1 MFVLWRTPAGSMP
14 WVGAVIDS
22 DKGVL
27 VGDFVLD
34 VPRNLH
40 RSWHVNKEDWIRSAK
55 AAHSLLCDVA
65 GCTDLSEKSGLD
77 YGCGSKLTKLF
88 LENDLPIRRYV
99 GIDTMKELI
108 DFLQPSIHDERFSY
122 HHVNLYNELY
132 NREGIPL
139 TDLDSLPLAGE
150 QFDVICLFSV
160 FTHLA
165 PHDYKPLLKLL
176 RPHASP
182 DCRLVYSAFLDELSA
197 SGHGFMDK
205 WGPLIVDKIEATP
218 DSVSPDFCDFF
229 PERSLEVAIYARSYA
244 LDLLEGTGWR
254 IEEIRDPSPDIQH
267 VFVCVPE

>member
-1 MFVLWRTPAGSMP
+1 M
-14 WVGAVIDS
+14 
-22 DKGVL
+22 
-27 VGDFVLD
+27 GDFVLD
-34 VPRNLH
+34 VPINLQ
-40 RSWHVNKEDWIRSAK
+40 RSWHVEKGDWIRSAR
-55 AAHSLLCDVA
+55 AAHALLCDVA
-65 GCTDLSEKSGLD
+65 GCADLGEKTVLD

-88 LENDLPIRRYV
+88 LENDLPIKRYV

-108 DFLQPSIHDERFSY
+108 HFLQPSVKDERFSY
-122 HHVNLYNELY
+122 HFVNLYNELY
-132 NREGIPL
+132 NREGTPL
-139 TDLDSLPLAGE
+139 ADLGSLPIDGD

-182 DCRLVYSAFLDELSA
+182 DCRLVYSVFLSEPSP

-205 WGPLIVDKIEATP
+205 WGPLIADHIEATP
-218 DSVSPDFCDFF
+218 DSVPPDFCDFF
-229 PERSLEVAIYARSYA
+229 PERSLEVALYTRSYA

-267 VFVCVPE
+267 VFICVPE